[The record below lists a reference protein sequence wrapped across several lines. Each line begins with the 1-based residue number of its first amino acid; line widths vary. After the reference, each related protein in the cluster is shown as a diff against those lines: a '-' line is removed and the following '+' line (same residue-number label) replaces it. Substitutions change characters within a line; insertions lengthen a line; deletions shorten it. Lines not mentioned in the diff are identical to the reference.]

1 MTTSPTSTSELATR
15 SARRW
20 HRFSLR
26 TLLIVVILVA
36 VGLSLLMRHVHEQR
50 ATVQREKAAV
60 AELNKLG
67 GSVVYAIQAEPVLPS
82 LPFWLRKILSD
93 EGYQPVESVLYRAN
107 MAIVELGSSHPIEF
121 EGLSS
126 SNPQNTDAG
135 LKHIGQLRAVR
146 GLYMENRNFENAE
159 LEYLCRLASLKHVDL
174 KHTPITDVGLEHIG
188 RLTTLQSL
196 DLCNT
201 KITDAGLEHIAKLTG
216 LQTLF
221 MNNTQISDAGLEH
234 IAKLTGLQTLF
245 MDHTQISDAGLAKL
259 KAALPQCRIYA
270 TTGLTLQMK

>member
-1 MTTSPTSTSELATR
+1 MTTSSTSTSELATR
-15 SARRW
+15 FTRRW

-36 VGLSLLMRHVHEQR
+36 VGLGLLMRQVHEQR
-50 ATVQREKAAV
+50 ETVQREEAAV

-67 GSVVYAIQAEPVLPS
+67 GSVVCAIQAEPVLPS
-82 LPFWLRKILSD
+82 LPVWLRKILGD
-93 EGYQPVESVLYRAN
+93 EEYQPVESVLYRAN
-107 MAIVELGSSHPIEF
+107 RAIVELGSRHPIEI

-126 SNPQNTDAG
+126 SSTQGTDAG
-135 LKHIGQLRAVR
+135 LKHIGQLTAVR

-159 LEYLCRLASLKHVDL
+159 LEYLCKLTSLKHIDL

-196 DLCNT
+196 DLCDTKITDAGLKHIAKMTGLQTLFMNNT
-201 KITDAGLEHIAKLTG
+201 QITDAGLEHIAKLTG

-221 MNNTQISDAGLEH
+221 IDNTQITDV
-234 IAKLTGLQTLF
+234 
-245 MDHTQISDAGLAKL
+245 GLAKL
-259 KAALPQCRIYA
+259 KIALPQCRIYA